1 MKYFV
6 MKTNSVIEC
15 LLSHK
20 SIRKFSD
27 RVPDDETIQTIV
39 RAGQQAPF
47 AGQSYSILLSR
58 KREKN
63 PWKAPLLFTICVDS
77 YKFEKIMEER
87 EWVQATADLNYLML
101 AIQDAS
107 YAAQNMNIAGR
118 SLGLGSCFL
127 GTALG
132 KIDNI
137 AEEYELPPRV
147 LPIVQLVMGYPAE
160 DPPTRPRYPLE
171 YVLFED
177 KYPQFTKTQVRAAM
191 KQMDEGYLAQDYYKK
206 SSIKIPLTTG
216 KKETYTHETYSWTE
230 HISRKVGQWNT
241 DPTPLL
247 EAMKNRGFNLI
258 PSKKK

>member
-1 MKYFV
+1 M
-6 MKTNSVIEC
+6 
-15 LLSHK
+15 SHK

-27 RVPDDETIQTIV
+27 KVPDDETVQTII

-58 KREKN
+58 KKEKN
-63 PWKAPLLFTICVDS
+63 PWRAPLLFTICVDS

-87 EWVQATADLNYLML
+87 GWVQATADLNFLML

-137 AEEYELPPRV
+137 AEEYKLPSRV
-147 LPIVQLVMGYPAE
+147 LPIVQLMMGYPAE

-171 YVLFED
+171 FTLFED
-177 KYPQFTKTQVRAAM
+177 KYPQFTRNQILAAM
-191 KQMDEGYLAQDYYKK
+191 NQMDEGYLAQDYYKK
-206 SSIKIPLTTG
+206 GNSMIPLTIG
-216 KKETYTHETYSWTE
+216 KKEEYTYDNYSWTE
-230 HISRKVGQWNT
+230 HISRKVGQWNQ
-241 DPTPLL
+241 DSSSLI
-247 EAMKNRGFNLI
+247 EAMRHRGFNLFNA
-258 PSKKK
+258 KN